1 MTARDPSKQ
10 IVLVVEDE
18 PLIRMM
24 AAVMI
29 EDAGFEVMEA
39 GDAVEAVEIL
49 ESRPDIRL
57 VFTDVDMPNGM
68 DGIRL
73 AACIS
78 DRWPPI
84 EIIVTSGKPIPKGAT
99 LPPRSVFFPKPYR
112 EEKII
117 ATLKQMAA

>member
-1 MTARDPSKQ
+1 MNRCVSSKQ

-24 AAVMI
+24 AAVTI

-39 GDAVEAVEIL
+39 ADSVEAVEIL

-73 AACIS
+73 AACIR

-84 EIIVTSGKPIPKGAT
+84 NIVITSGKPIPQGAS
-99 LPPRSVFFPKPYR
+99 LPPRSVFVPKPYR
-112 EEKII
+112 CEKVVE
-117 ATLKQMAA
+117 TLRQMVA